1 MREELEVTAAAPPAD
16 GVSIIDLSLSWV
28 EEIERRGYDVIGEVT
43 DLVGAEPEAAS
54 PTPTRPP
61 ERAVAG
67 AAVDAIRALLLENAR
82 LRGEE
87 ARLSGELR
95 ATREELDRAYVRPSY
110 VVRQRA
116 VRRLFQ
122 RRRSGLLG
130 VYRRLRGRNWRL
142 A

>member
-1 MREELEVTAAAPPAD
+1 MHDLE
-16 GVSIIDLSLSWV
+16 LSWV

-43 DLVGAEPEAAS
+43 DLVGAEPEAAYADPDS
-54 PTPTRPP
+54 PS

-116 VRRLFQ
+116 VRRLQ
-122 RRRSGLLG
+122 RGPVGRGLLG
-130 VYRRLRGRNWRL
+130 VYRRLRGRNSRS